1 MPAEQ
6 AGFMKPHKN
15 PEHFLHSLVYVCE
28 EQIVFKAASAESVG
42 ADSPHPGLSTE
53 VKI

>member
-15 PEHFLHSLVYVCE
+15 PEHFPRSPVYVCE
-28 EQIVFKAASAESVG
+28 ERIVFTAASAELEE
-42 ADSPHPGLSTE
+42 ADSPHQDLFTE
-53 VKI
+53 VNT